1 MSSGSCALYITS
13 VSTAVHQHFSA
24 VVCWPSGLERKAIAD
39 AIERACGIPS
49 CVGLIDGTLLP
60 LQFRPTLRGED
71 YFCRKSIDALNGLIC
86 CDHIARVTYVQVG
99 YPGCTHDNRVWS
111 ESNLVQECNG
121 YFLKKEFLIGDSAFA
136 TSSRMVSPFKNFRGG
151 SLTPEQKFFNY
162 RLSKI
167 RFKTEHC
174 IGLIKA
180 RFQYFKGIRSIIAT
194 QQDLR
199 RILRL
204 FKCAVIIHNL
214 LVNEPIP
221 EEIEHDAQD
230 HGSDNDD
237 AVNITTF
244 TEQGK
249 DARRMQVFHY
259 LLEKDSPF

>member
-1 MSSGSCALYITS
+1 MTIVFG
-13 VSTAVHQHFSA
+13 VSQ
-24 VVCWPSGLERKAIAD
+24 
-39 AIERACGIPS
+39 
-49 CVGLIDGTLLP
+49 
-60 LQFRPTLRGED
+60 TLRKNAMVISW
-71 YFCRKSIDALNGLIC
+71 RKS
-86 CDHIARVTYVQVG
+86 
-99 YPGCTHDNRVWS
+99 
-111 ESNLVQECNG
+111 
-121 YFLKKEFLIGDSAFA
+121 FLIGNSAFA
-136 TSSRMVSPFKNFRGG
+136 TSSRM
-151 SLTPEQKFFNY
+151 EFFNY

-167 RFKTEHC
+167 HIKTEHC

-204 FKCAVIIHNL
+204 FKFAVIIHNL

-221 EEIEHDAQD
+221 EEIEHDAQGELEHTPLDSAD